1 MKSRKLL
8 AILMVSVML
17 LGSFATVG
25 AAADTAASSIDDHL
39 VVHYDFEG
47 LTKEEAMK
55 DKAPAG
61 TTKDDLSVLDHQ
73 NVAGAAS
80 YINFDLDNGTVKR
93 TRVWTQ
99 LTAAISDDILSLN
112 NKATVFIRFKLP
124 TLDPNY
130 PMLDLYNKTDSI
142 AQTRFN
148 TIGTGME
155 TKFVG
160 GCRTSTNGY
169 LQYQVACDD
178 MRTTEK
184 FVNFAVTFDMKKND
198 LGGGAYSGKILYYA
212 SVGELNADTDWF
224 AIGDKTPTNNA
235 DSFVAS
241 TDELVFTILGYADG
255 TAGKTDMIFDDIRI
269 YNTVLTEDEIATI
282 RLGAANEGGNTD
294 GGNTEGGSTEGG
306 NTEGGNTAGDNTN
319 GGNTNTDNNNNTN
332 DTKTETK
339 AESEETTAEEAETT
353 AEAEEG
359 SGCGAVI
366 GSGIGMIAIS
376 GLCACGLTSIRS
388 KRKK

>member
-25 AAADTAASSIDDHL
+25 AAADTTASSIDDHL

-61 TTKDDLSVLDHQ
+61 TTKDNLTVLDHQ

-99 LTAAISDDILSLN
+99 LTAAVSDDILSLN

-124 TLDPNY
+124 KLDTNY
-130 PMLDLYNKTDSI
+130 PMLDLYNKTDN
-142 AQTRFN
+142 APQTRFN
-148 TIGTGME
+148 TLGTGME

-169 LQYQVACDD
+169 LQYQVACND
-178 MRTTEK
+178 MRTTEE

-212 SVGELNADTDWF
+212 SVGELNEDTDWF

-235 DSFVAS
+235 DSLVAS
-241 TDELVFTILGYADG
+241 TDELVFTVLGYADG
-255 TAGKTDMIFDDIRI
+255 SAGKTDMIFDDIRI

-282 RLGAANEGGNTD
+282 RLGTAAEGGN
-294 GGNTEGGSTEGG
+294 TEGG
-306 NTEGGNTAGDNTN
+306 NTEGGNTEGGNTEGGN
-319 GGNTNTDNNNNTN
+319 TEGGNTEGGNTNSDNTDKSD
-332 DTKTETK
+332 DTEAETK
-339 AESEETTAEEAETT
+339 AESEETTAEKAETT
-353 AEAEEG
+353 AEAEEKG
-359 SGCGAVI
+359 GCGAAI
-366 GSGIGMIAIS
+366 GSGIGVVVAS
-376 GLCACGLTSIRS
+376 SLCAYGLTSIKP

>member
-8 AILMVSVML
+8 AILMAAVVL
-17 LGSFATVG
+17 LSSFAIMGVS
-25 AAADTAASSIDDHL
+25 AETATSSIDDHL

-61 TTKDDLSVLDHQ
+61 TAKDDLFVLDHQ
-73 NVAGAAS
+73 GVGGASS
-80 YINFDLDNGTVKR
+80 YISFDLDNGTVKR

-99 LTAAISDDILSLN
+99 LAAAVSDDILALN

-124 TLDPNY
+124 TLDANY
-130 PMLDLYNKTDSI
+130 PMLDLYNKTDK
-142 AQTRFN
+142 APQTRFN

-169 LQYQVACDD
+169 LQYQVACDA
-178 MRTTEK
+178 MRTTEE

-212 SVGELNADTDWF
+212 SVGELNEDTDWY
-224 AIGDKTPTNNA
+224 AIGDKAPTNNA
-235 DSFVAS
+235 DSLVAAA
-241 TDELVFTILGYADG
+241 DELAFTILGYADG
-255 TAGKTDMIFDDIRI
+255 SAGKTDMIFDDIRI
-269 YNTVLTEDEIATI
+269 YDTVLTEDEIATI
-282 RLGAANEGGNTD
+282 RLGSAN
-294 GGNTEGGSTEGG
+294 EGGSTETEPSETEPTETEPTETEPTESEPQATEPQATEAP
-306 NTEGGNTAGDNTN
+306 NTDATENNGTTGTDEAEGGCGSAI
-319 GGNTNTDNNNNTN
+319 GG
-332 DTKTETK
+332 
-339 AESEETTAEEAETT
+339 
-353 AEAEEG
+353 
-359 SGCGAVI
+359 
-366 GSGIGMIAIS
+366 GIGLVLVGGI
-376 GLCACGLTSIRS
+376 CACGITAIRS